1 MALYYLLP
9 DPKSHG
15 IVLSLIRS
23 GIAWHCIISYPIR
36 NRMALHYLF
45 IRIIR
50 ISKDITLTFLY
61 LYYPE
66 IIIKTVLMLP
76 VWY

>member
-1 MALYYLLP
+1 
-9 DPKSHG
+9 
-15 IVLSLIRS
+15 
-23 GIAWHCIISYPIR
+23 
-36 NRMALHYLF
+36 MALHYLF